1 MKKGKDEER
10 KRCKEER
17 MKKEKIK
24 RGKDEERKRK
34 VKEWRKV
41 ERDKERK
48 RIEKNSKDNKKWMV
62 LVTVFIT

>member
-34 VKEWRKV
+34 VKE
-41 ERDKERK
+41 
-48 RIEKNSKDNKKWMV
+48 
-62 LVTVFIT
+62 